1 MLHTITL
8 KTAKTVSLINFPE
21 VFIMTDKSCSNSRSC
36 TASNSLSQNAANAV
50 LGTSTQSG
58 TNDKSTCID
67 VNKIY
72 DSAKDKECIEDLRV
86 YLGPDAQEIIDNASN
101 LRSKCAEVLW
111 ASINVSDVAF
121 NKGYYSVSIR
131 YYFRL
136 CFEACV
142 MGRAREFCGIAVYD
156 KQSIMFGG
164 DGNVSVFT
172 SDDINNDICAS
183 LPADAFTNNPAN
195 TPKVQLEVA
204 SPIVLSVKLADRN
217 WHCGHCCCP
226 IEQIPENLCQCC
238 GCTPSPADMGAKCL
252 YVTIGLFSLIKIE
265 RPVSLLINSAE
276 YCIPNRESRVL
287 SDNTSDPCELFKSMA
302 FPTCDFYPASAG
314 ALSSGIAGGEGCKD
328 VVTPIAN
335 VLGTTTSTTHPA
347 GCGCGCGH

>member
-1 MLHTITL
+1 
-8 KTAKTVSLINFPE
+8 
-21 VFIMTDKSCSNSRSC
+21 MTDKTCTNSRSC
-36 TASNSLSQNAANAV
+36 SASNTLSQNAANAV
-50 LGTSTQSG
+50 LGTSTNTG

-86 YLGPDAQEIIDNASN
+86 YLGPEAQEIIDNASN

-142 MGRAREFCGIAVYD
+142 MGRAREFCGIAVFD

-172 SDDINNDICAS
+172 SDTINSDVCAN
-183 LPADAFTNNPAN
+183 LPAEAFTNNVAN

-217 WHCGHCCCP
+217 YCCGTCCCP
-226 IEQIPENLCQCC
+226 IDQIPESLCQCC
-238 GCTPSPADMGAKCL
+238 GCTPMPGELGAKCL
-252 YVTIGLFSLIKIE
+252 YVTLGLFSLIKIE

-276 YCIPNRESRVL
+276 YCIPNRESSVL
-287 SDNTSDPCELFKSMA
+287 SDTTSDPCEIFRNMA

-328 VVTPIAN
+328 TVTPLTS
-335 VLGTTTSTTHPA
+335 VLGTATTTTNSHS
-347 GCGCGCGH
+347 CGCGCGH

>member
-1 MLHTITL
+1 
-8 KTAKTVSLINFPE
+8 
-21 VFIMTDKSCSNSRSC
+21 MTDKSCTNSRSC
-36 TASNSLSQNAANAV
+36 PTSNSLAQNAANAV
-50 LGTSTQSG
+50 LGTQTSG
-58 TNDKSTCID
+58 ANDKSTCVD

-86 YLGPDAQEIIDNASN
+86 YLGPEAQEIIDNASN

-121 NKGYYSVSIR
+121 NKGYYSISIR

-142 MGRAREFCGIAVYD
+142 MGRSREFCGIAVYD

-172 SDDINNDICAS
+172 SDTVNNDVCAS
-183 LPADAFTNNPAN
+183 LPPEAFTQNVAN

-217 WHCGHCCCP
+217 WHCGQCCCP
-226 IEQIPENLCQCC
+226 IDQIPENLCQCC
-238 GCTPSPADMGAKCL
+238 GCTPMPNDLGAKCL
-252 YVTIGLFSLIKIE
+252 YVTLGLFSLIKIE

-276 YCIPNRESRVL
+276 YCIPNRESKVL
-287 SDNTSDPCELFKSMA
+287 SDTTSDPCEIFRNMA

-314 ALSSGIAGGEGCKD
+314 ALSSGIAGGEQCND
-328 VVTPIAN
+328 VVTPMAN
-335 VLGTTTSTTHPA
+335 VLGTTTTTTHSS

>member
-1 MLHTITL
+1 
-8 KTAKTVSLINFPE
+8 
-21 VFIMTDKSCSNSRSC
+21 MTDKSCSNSRSC

-287 SDNTSDPCELFKSMA
+287 SDNTSDPCELFRSMA

>member
-1 MLHTITL
+1 MTE
-8 KTAKTVSLINFPE
+8 KTCT
-21 VFIMTDKSCSNSRSC
+21 NSRS
-36 TASNSLSQNAANAV
+36 NSLTQNAANAV
-50 LGTSTQSG
+50 LGTQNANSAT
-58 TNDKSTCID
+58 DKSTCID

-86 YLGPDAQEIIDNASN
+86 YLGPEAQEIIDNASN

-121 NKGYYSVSIR
+121 NKGYYSISVR

-142 MGRAREFCGIAVYD
+142 MGRAREFCGIAVFD

-164 DGNVSVFT
+164 DGNVSVFS
-172 SDDINNDICAS
+172 SDDINSNICAS
-183 LPADAFTNNPAN
+183 LPSDAFTNNVAN

-217 WHCGHCCCP
+217 YCCGSCCCP
-226 IEQIPENLCQCC
+226 IEQIPEALCQCC
-238 GCTPSPADMGAKCL
+238 GCTPSPADLGAKCL
-252 YVTIGLFSLIKIE
+252 YVTLGLFSLIKIE

-276 YCIPNRESRVL
+276 YCIPNRESNVL
-287 SDNTSDPCELFKSMA
+287 SDTTSDPCEIFRNMA

-314 ALSSGIAGGEGCKD
+314 ALSSGIAGGEQCTET
-328 VVTPIAN
+328 VTPMTG
-335 VLGTTTSTTHPA
+335 VLGTATVSTGNHSH
-347 GCGCGCGH
+347 GCGCCH

>member
-1 MLHTITL
+1 
-8 KTAKTVSLINFPE
+8 
-21 VFIMTDKSCSNSRSC
+21 MTDKSCSNSRSC

>member
-1 MLHTITL
+1 M
-8 KTAKTVSLINFPE
+8 A
-21 VFIMTDKSCSNSRSC
+21 DKSCTNSRSC
-36 TASNSLSQNAANAV
+36 NTSNSLSQNAANAV
-50 LGTSTQSG
+50 LGTSTQNG
-58 TNDKSTCID
+58 ANDKSTCID
-67 VNKIY
+67 VSKIY

-86 YLGPDAQEIIDNASN
+86 YLGPEAQEIIDNASN

-111 ASINVSDVAF
+111 ASISVSDVAF

-172 SDDINNDICAS
+172 SDTVCNDICAT
-183 LPADAFTNNPAN
+183 LPPDAFTQNVAN

-217 WHCGHCCCP
+217 WSCGTCCCP
-226 IEQIPENLCQCC
+226 IDQIPENLCQCC
-238 GCTPSPADMGAKCL
+238 DCTPMPSDMGAKCL
-252 YVTIGLFSLIKIE
+252 YVTLGLFSLIKIE

-276 YCIPNRESRVL
+276 YCIPNRESSVL
-287 SDNTSDPCELFKSMA
+287 SDTTSDPCEIFRNMA

-328 VVTPIAN
+328 VVTPMAS
-335 VLGTTTSTTHPA
+335 VLGTTTTTHS
-347 GCGCGCGH
+347 GSCGCGCNH